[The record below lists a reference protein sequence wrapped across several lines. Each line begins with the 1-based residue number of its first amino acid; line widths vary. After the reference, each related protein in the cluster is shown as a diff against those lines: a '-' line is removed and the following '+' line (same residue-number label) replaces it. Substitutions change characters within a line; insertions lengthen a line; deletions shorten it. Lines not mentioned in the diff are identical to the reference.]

1 MSVSDHGLEVDDS
14 APRRPDPAL
23 PSLVL
28 PRWAGALAGVA
39 SGAFAVVVGMLV
51 ASIANRPSPIDA
63 VGSSFIDRT
72 PRWLKDLAID
82 WFGTNDKTALRVGI
96 VIVLALVAAILGTR
110 STTSIA
116 PLSVG
121 IAVFAVIGALS
132 TAERP
137 GSNAWSV
144 VAPLIGA
151 LAGVVA
157 SMAIIDVWRTR
168 WLAAHRPMVSRVP
181 LGWDRRR
188 FVATTSAVAGAS
200 VVIGAIARSGEN
212 RRTQRVEEQRP
223 ASLPSAEGTN
233 DVPTDLSHVGDTTY
247 ITPNDDFY
255 RIDTAL
261 SFPSVDLDSWRLR
274 IEGMVD
280 TEFELSYDELLAMP
294 QIERTITICCVSN
307 EIGGPLIGNAAWQG
321 VPLKDVLDRAGVQD
335 GAEQLF
341 SRSIDGWTCGFPID
355 VARDG
360 RDAMIAIGMN
370 GEPLPLMH
378 GFPARLI
385 VPGVYGYV
393 SATKWL
399 SSIAVNRWSDAEGYW
414 VPRGW
419 ARDAP
424 IKTQSRIDV
433 PKRGQ
438 KIAAGPTRIAG
449 VAWAQHTGIA
459 KVEVRV
465 DDNEWVEATLSDDLT
480 DDAWRLWYVD
490 WNATS
495 GEHRLQVRATDKS
508 GYTQTDEIASVAPDG
523 ATGWHTRSVD
533 VD

>member
-151 LAGVVA
+151 LAGVIA

-168 WLAAHRPMVSRVP
+168 WLAAHRPK
-181 LGWDRRR
+181 
-188 FVATTSAVAGAS
+188 
-200 VVIGAIARSGEN
+200 IGRA
-212 RRTQRVEEQRP
+212 
-223 ASLPSAEGTN
+223 
-233 DVPTDLSHVGDTTY
+233 HV
-247 ITPNDDFY
+247 
-255 RIDTAL
+255 
-261 SFPSVDLDSWRLR
+261 
-274 IEGMVD
+274 
-280 TEFELSYDELLAMP
+280 
-294 QIERTITICCVSN
+294 
-307 EIGGPLIGNAAWQG
+307 
-321 VPLKDVLDRAGVQD
+321 
-335 GAEQLF
+335 
-341 SRSIDGWTCGFPID
+341 
-355 VARDG
+355 
-360 RDAMIAIGMN
+360 
-370 GEPLPLMH
+370 
-378 GFPARLI
+378 
-385 VPGVYGYV
+385 
-393 SATKWL
+393 
-399 SSIAVNRWSDAEGYW
+399 
-414 VPRGW
+414 
-419 ARDAP
+419 
-424 IKTQSRIDV
+424 
-433 PKRGQ
+433 
-438 KIAAGPTRIAG
+438 
-449 VAWAQHTGIA
+449 
-459 KVEVRV
+459 
-465 DDNEWVEATLSDDLT
+465 
-480 DDAWRLWYVD
+480 
-490 WNATS
+490 
-495 GEHRLQVRATDKS
+495 
-508 GYTQTDEIASVAPDG
+508 
-523 ATGWHTRSVD
+523 
-533 VD
+533 